1 MEHHRQLIAIRVA
14 RRVADPVGRGVER
27 VRRVDHFPIAKIL
40 QQIHVAHHGFADGG
54 HDVVHI
60 SVEHHGGHP
69 VKLLLRAT
77 DHGWDVIIV
86 RGEFAVVR
94 EVIALRR
101 RRDVYVQGVVIG
113 HVPAPDHG
121 EGEVPQ
127 VTRQFIPGRVH
138 GGVRQ
143 EPRSHFLVLRV
154 QRGVRFR
161 KHHRF
166 PPRVAPDFFP
176 SLNRPGLAHA
186 LVFEVRVHH
195 TAVVGVHVC
204 KTQRGR
210 TRRKSRAPRRRRRHH
225 ARRDHAR
232 ERE

>member
-113 HVPAPDHG
+113 HVSAAHG
-121 EGEVPQ
+121 CQRQVPQ
-127 VTRQFIPGRVH
+127 ITRQFVPTVRTQRVGH
-138 GGVRQ
+138 ELVL
-143 EPRSHFLVLRV
+143 HFLIIRV
-154 QRGVRFR
+154 
-161 KHHRF
+161 
-166 PPRVAPDFFP
+166 
-176 SLNRPGLAHA
+176 
-186 LVFEVRVHH
+186 
-195 TAVVGVHVC
+195 
-204 KTQRGR
+204 
-210 TRRKSRAPRRRRRHH
+210 
-225 ARRDHAR
+225 
-232 ERE
+232 